1 MAIAEVTAKVG
12 ENEYALNTSTE
23 DTYELDVASPLE
35 TSSVEI
41 TAIDEAGNTA
51 IDTSQVLKV
60 IGEWNPPKIDWS
72 GEWDGSTYV
81 GDYFTY
87 VDYNRIIN
95 NLLFIAGYATQ
106 MYKVSLNENLD
117 EKEEA
122 DFIYADEINKIE
134 DGLEYIN
141 SNTYMISFSKKV
153 WKENGNVP
161 SADDWNRIEKLQ
173 LDLYNSL
180 ISQREAQNRL
190 AFDMGSQKGFKV

>member
-1 MAIAEVTAKVG
+1 MAIAEVTAALG
-12 ENEYALNTSTE
+12 ENKYTI
-23 DTYELDVASPLE
+23 DTIVDDAYEIDVASPLA
-35 TSSVEI
+35 TSTVEI
-41 TAIDEAGNTA
+41 MVVDEAGNST

-72 GEWDGSTYV
+72 GEWSGGAYV

-180 ISQREAQNRL
+180 MSQREAQNRL
-190 AFDMGSQKGFKV
+190 AYDMGGQRGFKV